1 MLSTCKS
8 PGRTWWAGLGHVPLR
23 ERHWG
28 WSPSCRRVPLKG
40 SGDKH
45 VIWEFMLSQAVKV

>member
-28 WSPSCRRVPLKG
+28 WSPRSRRVPLKG

-45 VIWEFMLSQAVKV
+45 VIWEFMPSQAVKV